1 MSVMEGD
8 NVRGKVDRMET
19 YFKAVGEEITINMK
33 LFDDIKLENRQAYE
47 SIHRNLDDLRLIYE
61 RDLNIYEESVDKA
74 IAYNTALFQRV
85 EKDAHYLSEDQDG
98 LRRKLLSMEK
108 RIEDMESQ
116 IGNLN
121 YN

>member
-1 MSVMEGD
+1 MEGD

-61 RDLNIYEESVDKA
+61 RDLNTYEESVDKA